1 MFRVLEFRNNLH
13 ACNFFSLRVK
23 KSLGPVDSLAAA
35 VIGDNVRRSSA
46 SSECSS
52 EASSV
57 FAGGR
62 RMEALL
68 QALCSERKAGGVF
81 EKYIDR
87 QRNRVSGNKMHLCA
101 FNKNAFMLFLNNYGR
116 KGEGVFYKV
125 QGVKG

>member
-1 MFRVLEFRNNLH
+1 MYRVLEFRNNLH

-23 KSLGPVDSLAAA
+23 KSLGPVDSAAA

-62 RMEALL
+62 KMEALL
-68 QALCSERKAGGVF
+68 QALYSERKAGGVF

-87 QRNRVSGNKMHLCA
+87 QRNRVSETDIGI
-101 FNKNAFMLFLNNYGR
+101 FNKNWMYVLS
-116 KGEGVFYKV
+116 
-125 QGVKG
+125 Q